1 VTTSSDL
8 LLRQSVVRFVVAFV
22 LCALATAATAEEPRT
37 APSATIERP
46 ARAAPAAPVAG
57 DHPGALAP
65 ATAQPTETAEEGTEF
80 WPVIHGYRLKITD
93 TLVAGFTA
101 LLFIATMALWWATQR
116 LVRGA
121 DQTAERQLRA
131 YLGLDKMGFRS
142 ESYFAQYEVG
152 FRNFGTTP
160 ANNVRIRLDTDL
172 RDATDDRPF
181 TIGPNFQSYGPLSP
195 TQVTVA
201 LADEDREFDTEE
213 WDSIYNGSKVLYVF
227 GEVLYDDCFNRTR
240 SLKFRLMTEARFD
253 SAKRGQL
260 KFCPDGNEAT

>member
-1 VTTSSDL
+1 M
-8 LLRQSVVRFVVAFV
+8 VRFVVAFV
-22 LCALATAATAEEPRT
+22 LCALAASAAAEEPRST
-37 APSATIERP
+37 PAAIERP
-46 ARAAPAAPVAG
+46 AQVAPAAG
-57 DHPGALAP
+57 DHLGGSAP
-65 ATAQPTETAEEGTEF
+65 AAVRPAEAAEEGTEF

-131 YLGLDKMGFRS
+131 YLGIDKMGFRN
-142 ESYFAQYEVG
+142 ETYFAQYEVG

-160 ANNVRIRLDTDL
+160 ANNVRIRYDTDL
-172 RDATDDRPF
+172 RDADDDRPF
-181 TIGPNFQSYGPLSP
+181 TISPDFQSYGPLSP
-195 TQVTVA
+195 TQTVVA
-201 LADEDREFDTEE
+201 MNDENREFDTEE
-213 WDSIYNGSKVLYVF
+213 WNSIYNGSRILYLF
-227 GEVLYDDCFNRTR
+227 GEVLYDDCFSRTR

-260 KFCPDGNEAT
+260 KFCPRGNEAT

>member
-1 VTTSSDL
+1 M
-8 LLRQSVVRFVVAFV
+8 RFVVAFV
-22 LCALATAATAEEPRT
+22 LCAIATTAAAEEAHPG
-37 APSATIERP
+37 PSATIERP
-46 ARAAPAAPVAG
+46 PPAAPVARSAA
-57 DHPGALAP
+57 DHLEGATHEAVRLGE
-65 ATAQPTETAEEGTEF
+65 PTEEGTEF
-80 WPVIHGYRLKITD
+80 WPVIRGYRLKITD

-101 LLFIATMALWWATQR
+101 LLFIATMALWLATQR

-142 ESYFAQYEVG
+142 EGYFAQYEVG

-172 RDATDDRPF
+172 RDADDDRPF
-181 TIGPNFQSYGPLSP
+181 TIGPGFQSYGPLSP

-201 LADEDREFDTEE
+201 LADENREFDTEE
-213 WDSIYNGSKVLYVF
+213 WASIYSGSRILYVF
-227 GEVLYDDCFNRTR
+227 GEVLYEDCFNRTR
-240 SLKFRLMTEARFD
+240 TLKFRLRTEARFD

-260 KFCPDGNEAT
+260 KFCPNGNEAT